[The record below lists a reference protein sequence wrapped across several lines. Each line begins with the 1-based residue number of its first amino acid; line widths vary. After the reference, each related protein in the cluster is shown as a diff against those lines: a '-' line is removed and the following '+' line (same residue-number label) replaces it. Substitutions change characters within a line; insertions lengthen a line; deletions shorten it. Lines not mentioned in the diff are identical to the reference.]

1 MALQSITYNLDIKE
15 AFDRVYDSR
24 SHLKTINHEMENYLN
39 NYGNNWFFFALGKA
53 HYYKCYRSWARV
65 SNHLQKFMNDPKNN
79 YTLLMSVIDHE
90 LAKFTPQTFYA
101 KKLVEL
107 QNLIVS
113 GLLFIQVP

>member
-1 MALQSITYNLDIKE
+1 MALHSISYQLGAKE
-15 AFDRVYDSR
+15 AFDKFYDSR
-24 SHLKTINHEMENYLN
+24 QHLKAIILEMKNYLN

-65 SNHLQKFMNDPKNN
+65 SNHLQKFMHDPKNN

-90 LAKFTPQTFYA
+90 LAKFAPQTFYA
-101 KKLVEL
+101 KKLLEL